1 MERPDLSRIV
11 KFGLV
16 GCTGLLIDFSIT
28 YFLKEKILLNK
39 YIANATGFTCA
50 VISNFFLNK
59 YWTFSSSN
67 NNKFITGQF
76 FLFTII
82 SATGLC
88 INSAVIMVLTKKMNI
103 RFYLSKVIAV
113 CIVFIWNFLM
123 NNYITFYK
131 HT

>member
-1 MERPDLSRIV
+1 MQIPDLPRII

-16 GCTGLLIDFSIT
+16 GFTGLFIDFSIT
-28 YFLKEKILLNK
+28 YLLKEKALINK

-59 YWTFSSSN
+59 YWTFNSAS
-67 NNKFITGQF
+67 NKFITNQF

-82 SATGLC
+82 SLTGLC
-88 INSAVIMVLTKKMNI
+88 INSSILMLLIKKMNMK
-103 RFYLSKVIAV
+103 FYLSKVIAIG
-113 CIVFIWNFLM
+113 IVFIWNFLM